1 VKKKKRLSK
10 NKNKKQTKNKRTPI
24 KHYSKHELSWYIVGF
39 FIALLLLFSYLD
51 KKEMFK
57 IHPLVVFFFVF
68 LISIYII
75 MKSAGFAIEAISHY
89 SKQTGINDFVIGFIV
104 VAIATSLPELSTA
117 YFASSIGKGGYV
129 LGDVISANIINITL
143 VLGIIAWLSGGI
155 KIKRGIIGKTFF
167 EEIAILLLPLILGID
182 GVFSSIDGII
192 LILGFILYL
201 IILIKQQG
209 SLGRLKKNVEIKY
222 IWKDIFIFGGTI
234 AAILLSTKILVQSL
248 NVVSDLLK
256 VPNVIVGVLFLG
268 IATTIPELTVGI
280 KSVLKGMQNI
290 SIGNVFG
297 SLIVNFSLVL
307 GIAALINPINM
318 SGISYMSFIIGCVV
332 FLISIFLVS
341 KFIKELILT
350 KTEGKVLVGV
360 TIVFFIIQIVL
371 AVLRG

>member
-1 VKKKKRLSK
+1 
-10 NKNKKQTKNKRTPI
+10 
-24 KHYSKHELSWYIVGF
+24 
-39 FIALLLLFSYLD
+39 
-51 KKEMFK
+51 
-57 IHPLVVFFFVF
+57 
-68 LISIYII
+68 